1 MQSRPSLQPA
11 AAARMAREST
21 PPDPSAERVRLSED
35 ELARLPAS
43 ERIRYRLHAAE
54 CRFHAND
61 NISAFV
67 RAGEV
72 AELKAEVQAKMQE
85 VLRALVIDTDSD
97 HNTQETAQ
105 RVAKMYLDEVF
116 RGRYVP
122 MPAVTEF
129 PNAERLNELMIVGP
143 ITVRSACSHHMCPI
157 FGKVWIGI
165 LPNEHSNLIGLS
177 KYARIADWVM
187 SRPQIQEEAVTMLA
201 NELQQ
206 RVRPDGLAIV
216 MEADHFCM
224 HWRGVKDTDSAMVN
238 SVMRGAFLKDANL
251 RREFLSLLP
260 RKHSA

>member
-1 MQSRPSLQPA
+1 M
-11 AAARMAREST
+11 ST
-21 PPDPSAERVRLSED
+21 PTQVPPPRLLRSEE

-43 ERIRYRLHAAE
+43 ERIRYRLVTAD
-54 CRFHAND
+54 RRYYAND
-61 NISAFV
+61 NIAAFI
-67 RAGEV
+67 REGEL
-72 AELKAEVQAKMQE
+72 AELKAEVRAKMEE

-97 HNTQETAQ
+97 HNTRDTAQ
-105 RVAKMYLDEVF
+105 RVAKMYIDEVF
-116 RGRYVP
+116 SGRYRE
-122 MPAVTEF
+122 MPSVTEF

-143 ITVRSACSHHMCPI
+143 ISVRSACSHHMCPI
-157 FGKVWIGI
+157 FGRIWVGI
-165 LPNEHSNLIGLS
+165 MPNEHSNLIGLS
-177 KYARIADWVM
+177 KYARVADWVM

-201 NELQQ
+201 NELQE

-260 RKHSA
+260 RKAQ